1 MGQHIPKPLGG
12 IRIAGVYIRNNKTI
26 GVIMKKAII
35 IIIVSL
41 IISLIYIIIP
51 AVPVKECNDERVILT
66 DSSYDYAYNIYGH
79 RIFKSKA
86 KALKQFKKEYAVTLD
101 FLKNEGFGE
110 FNTSYDT
117 LSKYARES
125 WQYTVYEHVDNEE
138 LIKKQLFGVSS
149 FLYTYFESDFRTYF
163 PFNWTLS

>member
-1 MGQHIPKPLGG
+1 MIPLSKQEGH
-12 IRIAGVYIRNNKTI
+12 YEKSHYFNNFI
-26 GVIMKKAII
+26 FN
-35 IIIVSL
+35 
-41 IISLIYIIIP
+41 YFF
-51 AVPVKECNDERVILT
+51 
-66 DSSYDYAYNIYGH
+66 IYGH